1 MAFDVF
7 LKVGTIPGE
16 STDSAH
22 KDWIEVS
29 SYNVGVSQNS
39 SGSRSDAGAASGGRA
54 DFTDFSI
61 TKSVDKSTPKFLLSC
76 AKGEHIASIAIELC
90 RATGDKTKYLEY
102 KLSDVIV
109 SSVSTSGAAKGDLPS
124 EIIAFNYGK
133 IETTYFVTDHKTGKS
148 SGQVASNW
156 DLTSN
161 KGG

>member
-7 LKVGTIPGE
+7 LQIGTIPGE

-22 KDWIEVS
+22 SNWIEVS
-29 SYNVGVSQNS
+29 SFSLGVSQNS

-54 DFTDFSI
+54 DWSDFAV
-61 TKSVDKSTPKFLLSC
+61 TKNMDKASPKLMLSC
-76 AKGEHIASIAIELC
+76 AKGEHIASVTVNLC
-90 RATGDKTKYLEY
+90 RATGDKTKYMEY
-102 KLSDVIV
+102 KMSDVIV
-109 SSVSTSGAAKGDLPS
+109 TNVSTSGAAAGSLPTES
-124 EIIAFNYGK
+124 VAFNFGK

-161 KGG
+161 KGA